1 VLRKGMVAERETG
14 EGQTLT
20 ATLPACT
27 AALARVSVHIAP
39 VNDFLAA
46 RDAEWMAA
54 IHRALGLTT
63 GTIVHGM
70 DPGERRAA
78 NRGSACHRETRAA
91 CGRSLQSASQDC

>member
-1 VLRKGMVAERETG
+1 MVAEMETG

-27 AALARVSVHIAP
+27 AALAGVSVHIAA

-54 IHRALGLTT
+54 IHPALGLTV

-70 DPGERRAA
+70 DPDERRAA
-78 NRGSACHRETRAA
+78 DRGSACHRETRTAR
-91 CGRSLQSASQDC
+91 GRGLHSAGQDSGSSC